1 MDMAWFRDL
10 SITIMGFVI
19 TVVFII
25 VAIVVYKLYGAATST
40 MKSVRAASKDVS
52 DTVSIVR
59 EAIKPF
65 VMIMTMIQAIRQGF
79 EQVTRKNKKQE
90 EDE

>member
-25 VAIVVYKLYGAATST
+25 VAIAVYKLYGAATAT

-52 DTVSIVR
+52 DTVAIVR